1 MIRFGQGQNDERKEM
16 KYAVLVKANI
26 NTVWEADSKEQALR
40 QAEAWTAEEYGDLV
54 HKANFEVRELS

>member
-1 MIRFGQGQNDERKEM
+1 MIRFGQGQNDERKKM
-16 KYAVLVKANI
+16 KYAVEVKANI

>member
-1 MIRFGQGQNDERKEM
+1 MIRFEQGQNDEREKM
-16 KYAVLVKANI
+16 KYAVVVKANI

-54 HKANFEVRELS
+54 HKANFEIRELS

>member
-1 MIRFGQGQNDERKEM
+1 M

-26 NTVWEADSKEQALR
+26 NTVWEADSEEQALR
-40 QAEAWTAEEYGDLV
+40 QAVAWTAEEYGDLV